1 MIELDLGVYPQAQ
14 SDLPSVSD
22 GKLKGL
28 EGVMGSELVLGVCNP
43 V

>member
-22 GKLKGL
+22 WKFKGL
-28 EGVMGSELVLGVCNP
+28 EGLMGSELVLGVCDS